1 MYPINL
7 KTILISSNQV
17 NFSGGEPFIIDKGNY
32 LGEMVR
38 FCKEDLDMDSVTV
51 VTNGSKVMS
60 KNVCA
65 IPITSLIVTILSPCI
80 PITFIFTKV
89 TETWMQEFGYWLDIM
104 AVSCDSFDEEIN
116 KKIGR
121 YILTIK
127 KFHTTVIFVLIFHH

>member
-1 MYPINL
+1 M
-7 KTILISSNQV
+7 

-60 KNVCA
+60 MKFMCYSYYKLGNLVN
-65 IPITSLIVTILSPCI
+65 ITILSPCI
-80 PITFIFTKV
+80 HITFIFTKV
-89 TETWMQEFGYWLDIM
+89 TETWMKEFGYWLDIM

-121 YILTIK
+121 YIFITKL
-127 KFHTTVIFVLIFHH
+127 FHTTVMLS

>member
-1 MYPINL
+1 M
-7 KTILISSNQV
+7 

-51 VTNGSKVMS
+51 VTNGSKVMLENYFFLLS
-60 KNVCA
+60 YV
-65 IPITSLIVTILSPCI
+65 LFIVVYTTILSPCI
-80 PITFIFTKV
+80 HITFIFTKV

-121 YILTIK
+121 YFLIIK
-127 KFHTTVIFVLIFHH
+127 KYHTTVI

>member
-1 MYPINL
+1 M
-7 KTILISSNQV
+7 

-60 KNVCA
+60 KNLCA

-121 YILTIK
+121 YILVRIV
-127 KFHTTVIFVLIFHH
+127 FHTTV

>member
-1 MYPINL
+1 M
-7 KTILISSNQV
+7 

-51 VTNGSKVMS
+51 VTNGSKVMFEKS
-60 KNVCA
+60 ICYSYFKLRNIVVN
-65 IPITSLIVTILSPCI
+65 IIILPPRIHITL
-80 PITFIFTKV
+80 IFTKV
-89 TETWMQEFGYWLDIM
+89 TEAWMKEFGYWLDIM

-121 YILTIK
+121 YIFITNFFIQHSRHIK
-127 KFHTTVIFVLIFHH
+127 K